1 MRNNELDLI
10 TMAMSNPTEISGRV
24 AANEVKRGLLA
35 GRRCQRLGCIAGYGA
50 FGLAI
55 ALLPLRQV
63 LADSEDQH
71 GRILP
76 VQSSI
81 IPANGDQNPYGVA
94 FVPFVSGGPLHPGDI
109 LVSNF
114 NNAGSAPTG
123 NLQGTGRTIVK
134 VAPNGETSLFFEFQG
149 NSPIGLTTA
158 LGVLRRGFVLVGS
171 VPTIDGTFG
180 TLQPGS
186 LLVLDRNGVL
196 KATLTNLLDSPWDLT
211 IQDGGSWARVFVS
224 NVRSGTITRLDLDV
238 DPGGIS
244 VRTATEIAS
253 GYTSHSDPAALIVGP
268 TGLAYDA
275 ENDTLY
281 VASTADNEIF
291 AVPHAATANQ
301 SKGTGTVA
309 YQDNA
314 HLRGPL
320 ALAFA
325 PNGHLLTSNGDA
337 PTVTPPST
345 QTQNS
350 EIVEFT
356 KGGKFIGEFSID
368 FAAGSAFGIAIV
380 PSGEDSARFAAVD
393 DTTNQVTVFR
403 LSTP

>member
-1 MRNNELDLI
+1 MRNKELDFN
-10 TMAMSNPTEISGRV
+10 AMSKATEISGRA
-24 AANEVKRGLLA
+24 AANEVRRGLLD
-35 GRRCQRLGCIAGYGA
+35 GNGCQSLKCIAGYGA

-55 ALLPLRQV
+55 ALLPLRQA
-63 LADSEDQH
+63 LADSDDQH
-71 GRILP
+71 RQILP

-94 FVPFVSGGPLHPGDI
+94 FVPFVPGGPLHPGDI

-123 NLQGTGRTIVK
+123 NFQGTGRTIVK

-158 LGVLRRGFVLVGS
+158 LGVLKRGFVLVGS

-186 LLVLDRNGVL
+186 LLVVDRNGVL

-325 PNGHLLTSNGDA
+325 PNG
-337 PTVTPPST
+337 
-345 QTQNS
+345 
-350 EIVEFT
+350 
-356 KGGKFIGEFSID
+356 
-368 FAAGSAFGIAIV
+368 
-380 PSGEDSARFAAVD
+380 
-393 DTTNQVTVFR
+393 
-403 LSTP
+403 